1 MSLQDILTTGAPLL
15 EQAAISRTVGVAAG
29 VFAPGHIGELTRIV
43 PFEMVDEVLEQ
54 TGAVQRRVRLVPARV
69 TVYLLLAAALFN
81 GLGYQQVFDRLCAG
95 LASLAPV
102 RPSGSAL
109 RQARQRLGPAPMK
122 ALFDLVSGPAATTAA
137 AGRWRGLRVVAVD
150 GTLLPV
156 PDCPANLAVFTRQR
170 LGNGIS
176 GYPQLRL
183 AALVACGTRSVIG
196 AVFGPATT
204 GELEYARR
212 LAVDLRAGMLL
223 LGDRN
228 FASAALLN
236 QLAATGADLLVR
248 CKTNRKLP
256 PLVRCR
262 DGSTLTRIGPLTV
275 RVIEAEISIR
285 TAQGTRTGHY
295 RLLTTLTDPDTHPA
309 GELVRLYHERWE
321 IETAYA
327 ELKSTMLG
335 GRVLRARTPDGIEQ
349 EVWSLLTA
357 YQALRTAMTDA
368 TDSIPGT
375 DPDRAGFF
383 TALATARD
391 QLVLA
396 AGIIT
401 GTDIDLVGTI
411 GRHVLA
417 HLLPTRRVRTKDRI
431 VKRAISKY
439 NARGPA
445 IDRTTYKATIS
456 INMLT
461 SSP

>member
-1 MSLQDILTTGAPLL
+1 L
-15 EQAAISRTVGVAAG
+15 EQAAITRTVGVAAG
-29 VFAPGHIGELTRIV
+29 VFAPGHIGELTRVV
-43 PFEMVDEVLEQ
+43 PFEMVDEVLAE
-54 TGAVQRRVRLVPARV
+54 TGAVQRRIRLVPARV
-69 TVYLLLAAALFN
+69 TVYLLLAGALFN
-81 GLGYQQVFDRLCAG
+81 GLGYRQVFDRLCAG
-95 LASLAPV
+95 LSGMAPV

-109 RQARQRLGPAPMK
+109 RQARQRLGSAPMK

-150 GTLLPV
+150 GTLLSV

-170 LGNGIS
+170 LGNGTS

-196 AVFGPATT
+196 AVFGPAAT

-228 FASAALLN
+228 FAAAALLN
-236 QLAATGADLLVR
+236 QMAATGADLLVR
-248 CKTNRKLP
+248 CKANRNLP
-256 PLVRCR
+256 TVARCR
-262 DGSTLTRIGPLTV
+262 DGSTLTRIGALTL
-275 RVIEAEISIR
+275 RVIDAEITIR

-295 RLLTTLTDPDTHPA
+295 RLLTTLTDPATHPA

-327 ELKSTMLG
+327 ELKSTILG

-349 EVWSLLTA
+349 EVWALLTA

-368 TDSIPGT
+368 TDSVPGT
-375 DPDRAGFF
+375 DPDRAGFT
-383 TALATARD
+383 TALAAARD

-396 AGIIT
+396 AGVT
-401 GTDIDLVGTI
+401 PSTDIDLVGAI
-411 GRHVLA
+411 GRHILA
-417 HLLPTRRVRTKDRI
+417 QLLPARRVRTKDRI

-439 NARGPA
+439 NARGSA

-456 INMLT
+456 IAMLT
-461 SSP
+461 SDP

>member
-1 MSLQDILTTGAPLL
+1 L
-15 EQAAISRTVGVAAG
+15 EQASISRPGGVAAG
-29 VFAPGHIGELTRIV
+29 VFAPGHIGELTQIV
-43 PFEMVDEVLEQ
+43 PFEMVDEVLAQ

-69 TVYLLLAAALFN
+69 TVYVLLAGALFT
-81 GLGYQQVFDRLCAG
+81 GLGYQQIFDRLCAG
-95 LASLAPV
+95 LAGLALA

-122 ALFDLVSGPAATTAA
+122 ALFDLVRGPAATTAA
-137 AGRWRGLRVVAVD
+137 AGWWRGLRVVAVD
-150 GTLLPV
+150 GTLLSV
-156 PDCPANLAVFTRQR
+156 PDCPANLAMFTRQR
-170 LGNGIS
+170 LGNGTS

-196 AVFGPATT
+196 AVFGPAAT

-228 FASAALLN
+228 FAATALLN
-236 QLAATGADLLVR
+236 HWAATGADLLVR
-248 CKTNRKLP
+248 CKSGRNLP
-256 PLVRCR
+256 PVARCR
-262 DGSTLTRIGPLTV
+262 DGSTLARLGALTV
-275 RVIEAEISIR
+275 RVIDAEVSIVTSR
-285 TAQGTRTGHY
+285 GTRTGHY
-295 RLLTTLTDPDTHPA
+295 RLLTTLTDPLTHPA

-327 ELKSTMLG
+327 ELKSTILG

-349 EVWSLLTA
+349 EVWALLTA

-368 TDSIPGT
+368 TDSVPGT
-375 DPDRAGFF
+375 DPDRAGFT
-383 TALATARD
+383 TALTAARD

-396 AGIIT
+396 AGIT
-401 GTDIDLVGTI
+401 ADTVIDLVGAI
-411 GRHVLA
+411 GRNVLA
-417 HLLPTRRVRTKDRI
+417 HILPARRIRTKDRI

-445 IDRTTYKATIS
+445 IDRTTYTAA
-456 INMLT
+456 INITMLT
-461 SSP
+461 SST

>member
-1 MSLQDILTTGAPLL
+1 M
-15 EQAAISRTVGVAAG
+15 EQAAITRTLGIADG
-29 VFAPGHIGELTRIV
+29 VFAPGHIGELTRII
-43 PFEMVDEVLEQ
+43 PFEMVDEVLSQ

-81 GLGYQQVFDRLCAG
+81 GLGYRQVYDRLCAG
-95 LASLAPV
+95 LAGLVPV
-102 RPSGSAL
+102 RPGASAL

-150 GTLLPV
+150 GTLLSV
-156 PDCPANLAVFTRQR
+156 PDCPANLTVFTRQR

-212 LAVDLRAGMLL
+212 LAADLRAGMLL

-228 FASAALLN
+228 FSSAALLN

-248 CKTNRKLP
+248 CKANRKLP
-256 PLVRCR
+256 PLARCC
-262 DGSTLTRIGPLTV
+262 DGSVLTRIGALTV
-275 RVIEAEISIR
+275 RVIEAEITLR

-295 RLLTTLTDPDTHPA
+295 RLLTTLTDPAAHPA
-309 GELVRLYHERWE
+309 AELIRLYHERWE
-321 IETAYA
+321 IETVYA
-327 ELKSTMLG
+327 ELKSTILG

-349 EVWSLLTA
+349 EVWALLTA

-375 DPDRAGFF
+375 DPDRAGFL
-383 TALATARD
+383 TALAAARD
-391 QLVLA
+391 QIVLA
-396 AGIIT
+396 AGVIT
-401 GTDIDLVGTI
+401 DTDLVGAI

-417 HLLPTRRVRTKDRI
+417 HLLPTRQVRTKDRI

-456 INMLT
+456 IHMLM
-461 SSP
+461 SGP

>member
-1 MSLQDILTTGAPLL
+1 M
-15 EQAAISRTVGVAAG
+15 EQAAISRTFGVAAG

-43 PFEMVDEVLEQ
+43 PFEMVDEVLAR

-69 TVYLLLAAALFN
+69 TVYLLLAAALFT
-81 GLGYQQVFDRLCAG
+81 GLGYRQVFDRLCAG
-95 LASLAPV
+95 LTGLPLV

-109 RQARQRLGPAPMK
+109 RQARQRLGTAPMK
-122 ALFDLVSGPAATTAA
+122 ALFDLLRGPAATTAA
-137 AGRWRGLRVVAVD
+137 AGWWRGLRVVAVD
-150 GTLLPV
+150 GTLLSV
-156 PDCPANLAVFTRQR
+156 PDCPANLAVFARQR

-183 AALVACGTRSVIG
+183 VTLVACGTRSVIG

-212 LAVDLRAGMLL
+212 LAADLRAGMLL

-236 QLAATGADLLVR
+236 HLAATGADLLVR
-248 CKTNRKLP
+248 CKSGRNLP
-256 PLVRCR
+256 AVAHHR
-262 DGSTLTRIGPLTV
+262 DGSVLARLGALTV
-275 RVIEAEISIR
+275 RVIDAEISIR
-285 TAQGTRTGHY
+285 TAAGTRTGHY
-295 RLLTTLTDPDTHPA
+295 RLLTTLTDPGTHPA
-309 GELVRLYHERWE
+309 TELVRLYHERWE

-327 ELKSTMLG
+327 ELKSTILG
-335 GRVLRARTPDGIEQ
+335 GHVLRARTPQGIEQ
-349 EVWSLLTA
+349 EVWALLAA

-368 TDSIPGT
+368 TDSVPGT
-375 DPDRAGFF
+375 DPDRAGFL
-383 TALATARD
+383 TALAAARD

-396 AGIIT
+396 AGVIT
-401 GTDIDLVGTI
+401 GTDVDLVGAI

-417 HLLPTRRVRTKDRI
+417 QLLPARRVRTKDRI

-445 IDRTTYKATIS
+445 IDRTTYKATIT
-456 INMLT
+456 INTLT
-461 SSP
+461 GSP

>member
-1 MSLQDILTTGAPLL
+1 MK
-15 EQAAISRTVGVAAG
+15 QAAITRTVGVAAG
-29 VFAPGHIGELTRIV
+29 AFAPGHIGELTRII
-43 PFEMVDEVLEQ
+43 PFEMVDEVLAV
-54 TGAVQRRVRLVPARV
+54 TGAVQRRIRLVPARV
-69 TVYLLLAAALFN
+69 TVYLLLAGALFT

-95 LASLAPV
+95 LAGLAPV

-109 RQARQRLGPAPMK
+109 RQARQRLGPAPLK
-122 ALFDLVSGPAATTAA
+122 ALFDLVRGPAATTAA

-170 LGNGIS
+170 LGNGTS

-212 LAVDLRAGMLL
+212 LAVDLRVGMLL

-228 FASAALLN
+228 FASAGLLN
-236 QLAATGADLLVR
+236 QLAASGADLLVR
-248 CKTNRKLP
+248 CKSGRNLP
-256 PLVRCR
+256 PVARCR
-262 DGSTLTRIGPLTV
+262 DGSALARIGALTV
-275 RVIEAEISIR
+275 RVIDAEISIR

-295 RLLTTLTDPDTHPA
+295 RLLTTLTDSSAHPA
-309 GELVRLYHERWE
+309 DELVRLYHERWE

-327 ELKSTMLG
+327 ELKSTILG
-335 GRVLRARTPDGIEQ
+335 GHVLRARTPDGVEQ
-349 EVWSLLTA
+349 EVWALLTA

-375 DPDRAGFF
+375 DPDRAGFT
-383 TALATARD
+383 TALAAARD

-396 AGIIT
+396 AGIIA
-401 GTDIDLVGTI
+401 GTDTDLVGTI

-417 HLLPTRRVRTKDRI
+417 QLLPKRRVRTKDRI

-456 INMLT
+456 INMLM

>member
-1 MSLQDILTTGAPLL
+1 M
-15 EQAAISRTVGVAAG
+15 EQAAITGPVGVAAG
-29 VFAPGHIGELTRIV
+29 VFAPGHMGELTRIV
-43 PFEMVDEVLEQ
+43 PFEMVDEVLAQ

-69 TVYLLLAAALFN
+69 TVYLLLAGALFT
-81 GLGYQQVFDRLCAG
+81 GLGYRQIFDRLCAG
-95 LASLAPV
+95 LAGLALI

-122 ALFDLVSGPAATTAA
+122 ALFDLVRGPVATTAA
-137 AGRWRGLRVVAVD
+137 AGWWRGLRLVAVD
-150 GTLLPV
+150 GTLLSV
-156 PDCPANLAVFTRQR
+156 PDSPANLAVFTRQR

-183 AALVACGTRSVIG
+183 AALVACGTRSVVG
-196 AVFGPATT
+196 AVFGPAAT

-228 FASAALLN
+228 FAAAALLN
-236 QLAATGADLLVR
+236 HWAATGADLLVR
-248 CKTNRKLP
+248 CKSGRSLP
-256 PLVRCR
+256 AVARCR
-262 DGSTLTRIGPLTV
+262 DGSTLARLGALTV
-275 RVIEAEISIR
+275 RVIDAEVGIVTSR
-285 TAQGTRTGHY
+285 GTRTGHY
-295 RLLTTLTDPDTHPA
+295 RLLTTLTNPSTHPA

-327 ELKSTMLG
+327 ELKSTILG
-335 GRVLRARTPDGIEQ
+335 GRVLRARTPAGIEQ
-349 EVWSLLTA
+349 EVWALLVA

-368 TDSIPGT
+368 TDSVPGT
-375 DPDRAGFF
+375 DPDRAGFT
-383 TALATARD
+383 TALAAARD

-401 GTDIDLVGTI
+401 GTVTDLVGAI

-417 HLLPTRRVRTKDRI
+417 HLLPARRIRTKDRI

-439 NARGPA
+439 NARGPT
-445 IDRTTYKATIS
+445 IDRTTYKATIN
-456 INMLT
+456 ITMLT

>member
-1 MSLQDILTTGAPLL
+1 M
-15 EQAAISRTVGVAAG
+15 RVAAG
-29 VFAPGHIGELTRIV
+29 AFAPGHIGELTRIV
-43 PFEMVDEVLEQ
+43 PFEMVDEVLAE

-69 TVYLLLAAALFN
+69 TVYLLLAAALFT
-81 GLGYQQVFDRLCAG
+81 GLGYRQVFDRLCAA
-95 LASLAPV
+95 LAGLAPV

-109 RQARQRLGPAPMK
+109 RQARRRLGPAPMK
-122 ALFDLVSGPAATTAA
+122 ALFDLMSGPAATTAA

-150 GTLLPV
+150 STLLPV
-156 PDCPANLAVFTRQR
+156 PDCPANLTVFTRQR

-183 AALVACGTRSVIG
+183 TALVACGTRSVIG

-212 LAVDLRAGMLL
+212 LAVGLRAGMLL

-248 CKTNRKLP
+248 CKSGRNLP
-256 PLVRCR
+256 TVARCR
-262 DGSTLTRIGPLTV
+262 DGSVLTRIGPLTV
-275 RVIEAEISIR
+275 RVIDAEISIR
-285 TAQGTRTGHY
+285 TTQGTRTGHY
-295 RLLTTLTDPDTHPA
+295 RLLTTLTDPATHPA
-309 GELVRLYHERWE
+309 AELVRLYHERWE

-327 ELKSTMLG
+327 ELKSTILG
-335 GRVLRARTPDGIEQ
+335 GRVLRARTPDGVEQ
-349 EVWSLLTA
+349 EVWALLTV

-368 TDSIPGT
+368 TDSVPGI
-375 DPDRAGFF
+375 DPDRAGFL
-383 TALATARD
+383 TALAAARD
-391 QLVLA
+391 QVVLA

-401 GTDIDLVGTI
+401 DTSIDLVGTI

-417 HLLPTRRVRTKDRI
+417 QLLPARRVRTKDRI

-456 INMLT
+456 IDMLMN
-461 SSP
+461 SP

>member
-1 MSLQDILTTGAPLL
+1 
-15 EQAAISRTVGVAAG
+15 
-29 VFAPGHIGELTRIV
+29 VFAPGHIGELTRLV
-43 PFEMVDEVLEQ
+43 PFEMVDEVLAE

-69 TVYLLLAAALFN
+69 TVYLLLAAALFT
-81 GLGYQQVFDRLCAG
+81 GLGYRQVFDRLCAG
-95 LASLAPV
+95 LAGLALI

-122 ALFDLVSGPAATTAA
+122 VLFDLVRGPVATIAA

-150 GTLLPV
+150 GTLLAV
-156 PDCPANLAVFTRQR
+156 PDTAANLAVYTRHR

-196 AVFGPATT
+196 AVFGPAAT

-212 LAVDLRAGMLL
+212 LAVDLRTGMLL

-228 FASAALLN
+228 FAATALLN
-236 QLAATGADLLVR
+236 HWAATGADLLVR
-248 CKTNRKLP
+248 CKSGRNLP
-256 PLVRCR
+256 PVARCR
-262 DGSTLTRIGPLTV
+262 DGSSLARLGALTV
-275 RVIEAEISIR
+275 RVIDAEISIR
-285 TAQGTRTGHY
+285 TAVGTHTGHY
-295 RLLTTLTDPDTHPA
+295 RLLTTLIDPGRYPA
-309 GELVRLYHERWE
+309 AELVRLYHERWE

-327 ELKSTMLG
+327 ELKSTILG
-335 GRVLRARTPDGIEQ
+335 GRVLRAHTPDGVEQ
-349 EVWSLLTA
+349 EVWALLTV

-368 TDSIPGT
+368 TDTIAGT
-375 DPDRAGFF
+375 DPDRASFT
-383 TALATARD
+383 TALNTARD

-396 AGIIT
+396 AGVIA
-401 GTDIDLVGTI
+401 GTRVDLAGTI

-417 HLLPTRRVRTKDRI
+417 HLLPTRRVRVKDRI
-431 VKRAISKY
+431 IKRAISKY
-439 NARGPA
+439 NARGTA
-445 IDRTTYKATIS
+445 IDRTTYKATIN